1 MNYSEEHT
9 LNCPLDARYKKLLH
23 TILTK
28 EGARNTPFTTEKGID
43 LDQYEVDRN
52 RGRGNQDNT
61 MDFCIGLTTREILL
75 IEAKKEG
82 KYFELPKNKNKNE
95 LRRFIITEELLTN
108 KEIEKALMQ
117 VKAYAE
123 DLGCSYVC
131 ITNGHEWI
139 FTHIN
144 PQNKPWKKQPSIV
157 ITKMSPMY
165 KVSFI

>member
-75 IEAKKEG
+75 IEAKLGVDKPRNIGRAHLEN
-82 KYFELPKNKNKNE
+82 KIRHSAEL
-95 LRRFIITEELLTN
+95 LREHGSTVAKQKVLLFDKSVVNVAKRHIITTLFKNNPNVTANLLVYTVQEF
-108 KEIEKALMQ
+108 KEN
-117 VKAYAE
+117 
-123 DLGCSYVC
+123 C
-131 ITNGHEWI
+131 
-139 FTHIN
+139 F
-144 PQNKPWKKQPSIV
+144 
-157 ITKMSPMY
+157 
-165 KVSFI
+165 